1 MSRPAHSIVAGLAL
15 VSCVTA
21 LGHAQQ
27 PEPSFRVSSELVVID
42 LVVADRQGRFIT
54 DLRPEE
60 VEVKEDGKRQQ
71 VQQLRLV
78 GDGSGAMSA
87 TVAAATDVQPD
98 RTAATPG
105 SVDGPADGAVG
116 GTVDEATPVS
126 RRLAIVVDGLS
137 LSVDAMPRVRASLL
151 ATIDDV
157 PDDLPVLLATIGT
170 ALHVRQPFT
179 TDKAALRT
187 AIDALPPHLDT
198 PAGVA
203 RVFDAVDRL
212 CASAVDTRRV
222 VDAAI
227 EAGEQLVLDAH
238 ARSAATSEA
247 LAMLATRLGAFEG
260 RKHLVLYSSGHAISP
275 EIQAVDAVAAAVSAC
290 TDLDAMAVRRDASS
304 ALGRLTNRAA
314 SDGLRVVIDRANRA
328 QITFYTLDPSGITT
342 STIMPSTRGT
352 AQTGGQ
358 GPLANFAGLRA
369 DAGRDYV
376 EGLADETGGLTVTSN
391 DMAVVLRRAWEDA
404 GQYYLVGY
412 APPPAKGRGDLRKIT
427 VSVKRAGVSV
437 RYRKGYI
444 AAPTAAAAP
453 LISDADGAVDEALT
467 NPARFA
473 SDDIVVTPTV
483 QADTLSVEVLV
494 RSSAITFSEVS
505 GEYRADFV
513 VHAALHDAAQPG
525 TAIDIPG
532 KALTLRL
539 SRDDYLRLMSADN
552 LRVLL
557 TTEAP
562 RSERR
567 LTVVVRDA
575 RGWIAASETRCC
587 SP

>member
-1 MSRPAHSIVAGLAL
+1 MSPAAHPIAAVFAL
-15 VSCVTA
+15 VACVTA

-54 DLRPEE
+54 DLRPEDIE
-60 VEVKEDGKRQQ
+60 IKEDGKRQQ
-71 VQQLRLV
+71 VQQLRLI
-78 GDGSGAMSA
+78 GGANEAMSA
-87 TVAAATDVQPD
+87 RVAASTGAQPD
-98 RTAATPG
+98 AAA
-105 SVDGPADGAVG
+105 PAA
-116 GTVDEATPVS
+116 APAAPVP

-137 LSVDAMPRVRASLL
+137 LSVDAIPRVRASLL
-151 ATIDDV
+151 TTIDGV

-187 AIDALPPHLDT
+187 AIAALPTQLDT
-198 PAGVA
+198 PAGAA

-222 VDAAI
+222 IDTAI
-227 EAGEQLVLDAH
+227 EAGEQLVTDAH
-238 ARSAATSEA
+238 ARSAASSEA
-247 LAMLATRLGAFEG
+247 LVMLASRLGAFEG
-260 RKHLVLYSSGHAISP
+260 RKHLVLYSSGHAINP
-275 EIQAVDAVAAAVSAC
+275 EIQAIDAVAAAVSAC

-314 SDGLRVVIDRANRA
+314 SDGLRSVIDHANRA

-342 STIMPSTRGT
+342 STLMPSTRGT
-352 AQTGGQ
+352 AQTGG
-358 GPLANFAGLRA
+358 GGALANFPGLRG

-376 EGLADETGGLTVTSN
+376 EGLAVETGGLTVKSN

-412 APPPAKGRGDLRKIT
+412 PPPPTKDQGDLRKIT
-427 VSVKRAGVSV
+427 VSVKRPGVSV

-444 AAPTAAAAP
+444 AAPTTFAGP
-453 LISDADGAVDEALT
+453 PISEADRAVDEALT
-467 NPARFA
+467 APERFA
-473 SDDIVVTPTV
+473 SDDIVIRPTV
-483 QADTLSVEVLV
+483 QQHTLTVEVLI
-494 RSSAITFSEVS
+494 RPTAITFSEVS
-505 GEYRADFV
+505 GRYEADFV
-513 VHAALHDAAQPG
+513 VHAVLRDTAQP
-525 TAIDIPG
+525 TTSTDIPG
-532 KALTLRL
+532 KVVALQLT
-539 SRDDYLRLMSADN
+539 RDEYTRITSASN

-562 RSERR
+562 GRDVR

-575 RGWIAASETRCC
+575 GGWIAARDVPCC
-587 SP
+587 TPEAGGGR

>member
-1 MSRPAHSIVAGLAL
+1 MLVL

-27 PEPSFRVSSELVVID
+27 PELSFRVSSELVVID
-42 LVVADRQGRFIT
+42 LVVIDLQGRFVT
-54 DLRPEE
+54 DLRPEDI
-60 VEVKEDGKRQQ
+60 EVKEDGKRQH
-71 VQQLRLV
+71 VQQLRLI
-78 GDGSGAMSA
+78 GDTEAMSA
-87 TVAAATDVQPD
+87 PVTASTDPQPGGAAP
-98 RTAATPG
+98 TAAPG
-105 SVDGPADGAVG
+105 AFGGTSGGVLG

-137 LSVDAMPRVRASLL
+137 LSVDAIPRVRASLL
-151 ATIDDV
+151 AAIDDV
-157 PDDLPVLLATIGT
+157 PEDLPVLLATIGT
-170 ALHVRQPFT
+170 SLHVRQPFT

-187 AIDALPPHLDT
+187 AIDALPAQLDT
-198 PAGVA
+198 PAGAA

-247 LAMLATRLGAFEG
+247 LAILADRLGALQG
-260 RKHLVLYSSGHAISP
+260 RKHLALYSSGHPISP
-275 EIQAVDAVAAAVSAC
+275 ETQAIDAVAAAVSAC

-304 ALGRLTNRAA
+304 ALGRLTRRAA
-314 SDGLRVVIDRANRA
+314 SDGLRRVIDQANRA
-328 QITFYTLDPSGITT
+328 QSTFYTLDPSGITT

-352 AQTGGQ
+352 AQTGGP
-358 GPLANFAGLRA
+358 GPVVNFAGLGA

-376 EGLADETGGLTVTSN
+376 EGLAVETGGLTVKSN
-391 DMAVVLRRAWEDA
+391 DLAVVLRHAWEDA

-412 APPPAKGRGDLRKIT
+412 APPRANARGDLRKIT

-444 AAPTAAAAP
+444 AMPSATP
-453 LISDADGAVDEALT
+453 LVSDADRAVDEALT
-467 NPARFA
+467 SPARFA
-473 SDDIVVTPTV
+473 SEDIVVTSIV
-483 QADTLSVEVLV
+483 QEDTLSVEVLV
-494 RSSAITFSEVS
+494 RPSAITFSDVS
-505 GEYRADFV
+505 GECRADFV
-513 VHAALHDAAQPG
+513 VHAVLRGAALPG

-532 KALTLRL
+532 KVVTLRL
-539 SRDDYLRLMSADN
+539 SRDDHARMMRADN

-557 TTEAP
+557 TAEAP
-562 RSERR
+562 RIPRR
-567 LTVVVRDA
+567 VTVVARDA
-575 RGWIAASETRCC
+575 IGWIAASETVCC
-587 SP
+587 TP